1 MACTDLYADLLQKCA
16 DLYRLCIQICTN
28 LHCMQVTKADGRKIR
43 ALREA
48 ADLTVDEL
56 VTVLDKRENL
66 RRHPDTIRN
75 FELGYKQPG
84 FKLLNAIARVLEVP
98 REALLADEDAAEERA
113 S

>member
-1 MACTDLYADLLQKCA
+1 
-16 DLYRLCIQICTN
+16 
-28 LHCMQVTKADGRKIR
+28 MQVTRADGRKIR

-56 VTVLDKRENL
+56 VEALSEREGM

-84 FKLLNAIARVLEVP
+84 FKLLNAIARILDVP
-98 REALLADEDAAEERA
+98 REELLADATEESA
-113 S
+113 

>member
-1 MACTDLYADLLQKCA
+1 
-16 DLYRLCIQICTN
+16 
-28 LHCMQVTKADGRKIR
+28 MQVTKADGRKIR

-56 VTVLDKRENL
+56 VEVLAQRENL

-84 FKLLNAIARVLEVP
+84 FKLLNAIARVLNVP
-98 REALLADEDAAEERA
+98 REELLADDDDDEAEA

>member
-1 MACTDLYADLLQKCA
+1 
-16 DLYRLCIQICTN
+16 
-28 LHCMQVTKADGRKIR
+28 MQVTKADGRKIR

-56 VTVLDKRENL
+56 VEALAKREGL

-84 FKLLNAIARVLEVP
+84 FKLLNAIARILDVP
-98 REALLADEDAAEERA
+98 REELLADDEDSDEAA

>member
-1 MACTDLYADLLQKCA
+1 
-16 DLYRLCIQICTN
+16 
-28 LHCMQVTKADGRKIR
+28 MQVTRADGRKIR

-56 VTVLDKRENL
+56 VTALAEREGL
-66 RRHPDTIRN
+66 SRHPDTIRN

-84 FKLLNAIARVLEVP
+84 FKLLNAIARILGVP
-98 REALLADEDAAEERA
+98 REELLAGDDDTEEQA

>member
-1 MACTDLYADLLQKCA
+1 
-16 DLYRLCIQICTN
+16 
-28 LHCMQVTKADGRKIR
+28 MQVTKADGRKIR
-43 ALREA
+43 ARREA

-56 VTVLDKRENL
+56 VQALEQRENM

-84 FKLLNAIARVLEVP
+84 FKLLNAIARILDVP
-98 REALLADEDAAEERA
+98 REELLADDSEAA

>member
-1 MACTDLYADLLQKCA
+1 
-16 DLYRLCIQICTN
+16 
-28 LHCMQVTKADGRKIR
+28 MQVTKADGRKIR

-56 VTVLDKRENL
+56 VEVLAERENMQ
-66 RRHPDTIRN
+66 RHPDTIRN

-84 FKLLNAIARVLEVP
+84 FKLLNAIARVLDVP
-98 REALLADEDAAEERA
+98 REDLLVEDGDAEAGA